1 MPDFKLV
8 SSFEPAGDQP
18 QAIDSLVNGCNQQK
32 KDQILLGVTGSG
44 KTFTIA
50 KVIEQIQK
58 PTLVIAHNKTLAAQ
72 LCSEFQAFF
81 PNNAVE
87 YFVSYYDYYQ
97 PEAYLPA
104 RDMYIEKEVDINE
117 EIERL
122 RHHATRALLTRK
134 DVIIVASVS
143 CIYGL
148 GSPENYI
155 KNVINLEQGKTVSRT
170 KLLRD
175 LEKIQY
181 ERNDIELKK
190 GRYRVKGE
198 TIDIFPSWENTL
210 IRLDFFGD
218 ELEHI
223 YRIHPVSLEVFCE
236 EKEID
241 IYPATHYVVN
251 DNFGIALDT
260 IREEADQRLKELE
273 AQDKV
278 LEAYRL
284 KTKINYDLEMMR
296 EIGSCKGIENY
307 SRHLENRV
315 AGTPPQVLLDFVGD
329 DFLTVIDESHVTV
342 PQIKGMYKGD
352 QARKTVLVDYG
363 FRLPSAMDNRPLKF
377 AEFEQKVKRCIY
389 VSATPGIYE
398 LDKCELT
405 AIKPD
410 SKNSSVWSGYD
421 ITEQIIRP
429 TWLVDPE
436 IIVRETK
443 YQIDDLLKEINER
456 VECKERVF
464 ITTLTKRMS
473 EDLTSFL
480 EEKEIKVR
488 YLHSEIDTL
497 DRIDILHD
505 LRLGKFDVLVGVN
518 LLREGLDIPE
528 VSLVA
533 IMDADKEGF
542 LRNER
547 ALIQTMGRAARN
559 INGKV
564 ILYADKMTKSMQA
577 AINETNRRRDIQLAY
592 NEKHQIKPRSII
604 KKIADIRDEDRKL
617 IQELATVEMGEFKPD
632 ELPQK
637 LAELER
643 KMQKAAK
650 NLEFEVAAVLRDKI
664 EELLHFK

>member
-315 AGTPPQVLLDFVGD
+315 AGTPPQVLLDFLGD

-398 LDKCELT
+398 LDKCKLST
-405 AIKPD
+405 AKPD
-410 SKNSSVWSGYD
+410 SKNSSMWSDYD

-664 EELLHFK
+664 EELLH

>member
-1 MPDFKLV
+1 MFKLE
-8 SSFEPAGDQP
+8 SEYNPTGDQP
-18 QAIDSLVNGCNQQK
+18 QAIDQLVDGLKENTKFQTLK
-32 KDQILLGVTGSG
+32 GVTGSG
-44 KTFTIA
+44 KTFTVA
-50 KVIEQIQK
+50 NVINKINK
-58 PTLVIAHNKTLAAQ
+58 PTLVLAHNKTLAAQ

-273 AQDKV
+273 AQDKI

-284 KTKINYDLEMMR
+284 KTKINYDLEMMT
-296 EIGSCKGIENY
+296 EIGFCKGIENY

-315 AGTPPQVLLDFVGD
+315 AGTPPQVLLDFLGD

-398 LDKCELT
+398 LDKCKLST
-405 AIKPD
+405 AKPD
-410 SKNSSVWSGYD
+410 SKNSSMWSDYD

>member
-273 AQDKV
+273 AQDKI

-284 KTKINYDLEMMR
+284 KTKINYDLEMMT
-296 EIGSCKGIENY
+296 EIGFCKGIENY

-315 AGTPPQVLLDFVGD
+315 AGTPPQVLLDFLGD

>member
-315 AGTPPQVLLDFVGD
+315 AGTPPQVLLDFLGD

>member
-273 AQDKV
+273 AQDKI

-284 KTKINYDLEMMR
+284 KTKINYDLEMMT
-296 EIGSCKGIENY
+296 EIGFCKGIENY

-315 AGTPPQVLLDFVGD
+315 AGTPPQVLLDFLGD

-547 ALIQTMGRAARN
+547 A
-559 INGKV
+559 
-564 ILYADKMTKSMQA
+564 
-577 AINETNRRRDIQLAY
+577 
-592 NEKHQIKPRSII
+592 
-604 KKIADIRDEDRKL
+604 
-617 IQELATVEMGEFKPD
+617 
-632 ELPQK
+632 
-637 LAELER
+637 
-643 KMQKAAK
+643 
-650 NLEFEVAAVLRDKI
+650 
-664 EELLHFK
+664 

>member
-122 RHHATRALLTRK
+122 RHHATRSLLTRK

-273 AQDKV
+273 AQDKI

-284 KTKINYDLEMMR
+284 KTKINYDLEMMT
-296 EIGSCKGIENY
+296 EIGFCKGIENY

-315 AGTPPQVLLDFVGD
+315 AGTPPQVLLDFLGD

-398 LDKCELT
+398 LDKCKLST
-405 AIKPD
+405 AKPD
-410 SKNSSVWSGYD
+410 SKNSSMWSDYD

-443 YQIDDLLKEINER
+443 YQIDDLLKEIKER

>member
-315 AGTPPQVLLDFVGD
+315 AGTPPQVLLDFLGD

-664 EELLHFK
+664 EELLH

>member
-273 AQDKV
+273 AQDKI

-284 KTKINYDLEMMR
+284 KTKINYDLEMMT
-296 EIGSCKGIENY
+296 EIGFCKGIENY

-315 AGTPPQVLLDFVGD
+315 AGTPPQVLLDFLGD

-398 LDKCELT
+398 LDKCKLST
-405 AIKPD
+405 AKPD
-410 SKNSSVWSGYD
+410 SKNSSMWSDYD

>member
-315 AGTPPQVLLDFVGD
+315 AGTPPQVLLDFLGD

-398 LDKCELT
+398 LDKCKLST
-405 AIKPD
+405 AKPD
-410 SKNSSVWSGYD
+410 SKNSSMWSDYD

>member
-315 AGTPPQVLLDFVGD
+315 AGTPPQVLLDFLGD

-410 SKNSSVWSGYD
+410 SKNSSMWSDYD